1 MVVHH
6 VKWNVWDACLVLTS
20 LKCAGAS
27 TMSDFKLAVDE
38 NNKVINLQ
46 IDCSLMLGEWHLAS
60 GYLSH
65 IGYFSHICHLSVHNK
80 ADMTCY
86 IQVHGL
92 MLLLQK
98 VLGANS
104 SSGVFDCLTHARS
117 CLQGCVYD
125 GH

>member
-1 MVVHH
+1 
-6 VKWNVWDACLVLTS
+6 
-20 LKCAGAS
+20 
-27 TMSDFKLAVDE
+27 
-38 NNKVINLQ
+38 
-46 IDCSLMLGEWHLAS
+46 MLGEWHLAS
-60 GYLSH
+60 S
-65 IGYFSHICHLSVHNK
+65 YFSHICDLFVRNK

-98 VLGANS
+98 VLGVNFS
-104 SSGVFDCLTHARS
+104 SELFDCLTHVRS

>member
-1 MVVHH
+1 
-6 VKWNVWDACLVLTS
+6 
-20 LKCAGAS
+20 
-27 TMSDFKLAVDE
+27 MSDFKLAVDE
-38 NNKVINLQ
+38 NNKAINLQ

-65 IGYFSHICHLSVHNK
+65 ICHLFVRNK

-86 IQVHGL
+86 IQMDGL

-98 VLGANS
+98 VFGVNS
-104 SSGVFDCLTHARS
+104 SSEVFNYLTHARS